1 MRRKLVKLRG
11 EMRGRR
17 DQEKK
22 TISIDQQVDYPVSR
36 SILKLRFCRF
46 SPRSTKL
53 SFIS

>member
-1 MRRKLVKLRG
+1 MRRKLVKQRG

-22 TISIDQQVDYPVSR
+22 KTIIEQQVDYPDFR
-36 SILKLRFCRF
+36 NILNLRFCRF